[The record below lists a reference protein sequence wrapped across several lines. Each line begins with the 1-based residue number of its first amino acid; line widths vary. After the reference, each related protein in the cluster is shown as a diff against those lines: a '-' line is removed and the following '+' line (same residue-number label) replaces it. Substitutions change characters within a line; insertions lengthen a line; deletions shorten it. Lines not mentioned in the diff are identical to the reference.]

1 MDDLAIAIVSGI
13 LSGGVSGAL
22 IGGLVTLR
30 QQRRA
35 FDHERQSRFIDLKRQ
50 RYADLLREADEWLR
64 GLAHQRDVAAAVDHG
79 DAEPQDIPP
88 LLPTTPLDGLAQEI
102 ELLAPSDV
110 SDGAGLLVTA
120 IRTLTIYAYDGTA
133 PDWADRAKDLVTVDE
148 AVADYT
154 FRRNRFVRLA
164 RGDLGSGPRVQGD

>member
-1 MDDLAIAIVSGI
+1 MDDLAVAI
-13 LSGGVSGAL
+13 LSGVLGGGVSGAL
-22 IGGLVTLR
+22 IGGFVTLR

-35 FDHERQSRFIDLKRQ
+35 FDHERRSRFIDLKRQ

-64 GLAHQRDVAAAVDHG
+64 GLAHQRDVAAAVDRG
-79 DAEPQDIPP
+79 DAMPKDVPP
-88 LLPTTPLDGLAQEI
+88 LPPMTPLDRLADEI

-110 SDGAGLLVTA
+110 GDGAGLLVTA

-133 PDWADRAKDLVTVDE
+133 PDWADRAKDLMTVDE

-164 RGDLGSGPRVQGD
+164 RGDLGSGPRVQDN